1 LTNMALSKISLGQLA
16 TNVPPVNVYVFNIPT
31 LRYYLDWQLA
41 QSIIQNAIL
50 AGVQKYLQSVA
61 QNQELTAREL
71 VPSLDIPLSSA
82 NLPSPQTSQL
92 ADIAWDWNVTA
103 SGTLS
108 APNTLLYYTLSGKNI
123 VWSIFGLYWLTPNP
137 QIQWIRFKNGV
148 YVGPWIDVQTD
159 VQKGLLLFDSPV
171 VLAKD
176 DQFILESAT
185 TVTAPF
191 TDKFA
196 ILGVVVEPFGQ
207 TATLKSP

>member
-1 LTNMALSKISLGQLA
+1 MALSKISLGQLA
-16 TNVPPVNVYVFNIPT
+16 TNLPPVDVYVFNTPT

-41 QSIIQNAIL
+41 QSIVQNAII

-61 QNQELTAREL
+61 QNKELTAREL

-108 APNTLLYYTLSGKNI
+108 APNTLLNYTLSGKNI

-148 YVGPWIDVQTD
+148 YVGPWIDIQTD
-159 VQKGLLLFDSPV
+159 LQKGLLLFDSPL

-176 DQFILESAT
+176 DQLILESAT

>member
-1 LTNMALSKISLGQLA
+1 MALSKISLGQLA
-16 TNVPPVNVYVFNIPT
+16 PNIPPVDVYVFNTPT

-41 QSIIQNAIL
+41 QSIVQNAII

-61 QNQELTAREL
+61 QNKELTAREL

-92 ADIAWDWNVTA
+92 SDIAWDWSVSA

-108 APNTLLYYTLSGKNI
+108 APNTLLNYTLSGKNI

-148 YVGPWIDVQTD
+148 YVGPWIDIQTD
-159 VQKGLLLFDSPV
+159 LQKGLLLFDSPL

>member
-1 LTNMALSKISLGQLA
+1 LTYMALSKISLGQLA
-16 TNVPPVNVYVFNIPT
+16 PNVPPVDVYVFNIPT

-41 QSIIQNAIL
+41 QSIVQNAII

-61 QNQELTAREL
+61 HNKELTAREL
-71 VPSLDIPLSSA
+71 TPSLDIPLSNVS
-82 NLPSPQTSQL
+82 LPAPQTSQL
-92 ADIAWDWNVTA
+92 ADIAWNWNVTA

-108 APNTLLYYTLSGKNI
+108 SPNTLLNYTLSGKNV

-159 VQKGLLLFDSPV
+159 LQKGLLLFDSPV

-185 TVTAPF
+185 TVAAPF
-191 TDKFA
+191 TDRFA
-196 ILGVVVEPFGQ
+196 ILGVVIEPFGQ